1 MPTKTDEPYHI
12 NSFRICSQI
21 VEGSGNARGYGRGM
35 GGRMGGRG
43 FGKFFLT
50 LNISSNQWNYQ

>member
-50 LNISSNQWNYQ
+50 LNISSN